1 MKMNKLVKG
10 LLVGFIALQM
20 VGCEEAKE
28 VENIEVQDTN
38 PVVEEVKPT
47 CKNCGFELLEED
59 ALNKFVAETQ
69 EYIANEKDEERAHVL
84 QLKVNALLKYNGCN
98 MCADAEVLKGEEKVE
113 APVVEEPK
121 EIAHDEDIEPCVIC
135 GEFEFKKDMIRMGD
149 GYYDE
154 FCYNEIT
161 KVDEEAPTAMT
172 AEEFDNAK
180 CENCGHDVSDVIDN
194 AGGYWCEACD
204 YVK

>member
-10 LLVGFIALQM
+10 LLVGCIALQM

-28 VENIEVQDTN
+28 VENLNIQDTN
-38 PVVEEVKPT
+38 PLIEQAKDLQEELEANDEYNEAI
-47 CKNCGFELLEED
+47 KN
-59 ALNKFVAETQ
+59 
-69 EYIANEKDEERAHVL
+69 YIATNGQDQEALRDAVGVALDKANETK
-84 QLKVNALLKYNGCN
+84 
-98 MCADAEVLKGEEKVE
+98 EV
-113 APVVEEPK
+113 
-121 EIAHDEDIEPCVIC
+121 AHDEDIEPCVIC
-135 GEFEFKKDMIRMGD
+135 GEFGFKKDMIRMGD

-154 FCYNEIT
+154 FCYNEVT
-161 KVDEEAPTAMT
+161 KVDEEVEAPTAMT
-172 AEEFDNAK
+172 AEEFANAK

>member
-28 VENIEVQDTN
+28 VENLNIQDTN
-38 PVVEEVKPT
+38 PLIEQAKDLQEELEANDEYNEAI
-47 CKNCGFELLEED
+47 KN
-59 ALNKFVAETQ
+59 
-69 EYIANEKDEERAHVL
+69 YIASDGQDQEALRGAVGVALDKANET
-84 QLKVNALLKYNGCN
+84 KV
-98 MCADAEVLKGEEKVE
+98 EEKVE
-113 APVVEEPK
+113 APVVKEEPK
-121 EIAHDEDIEPCVIC
+121 EVAHDEDIEPCVIC
-135 GEFEFKKDMIRMGD
+135 GEFGFKKDMIRMGD

-154 FCYNEIT
+154 FCYNEVT
-161 KVDEEAPTAMT
+161 KVEEEVEAPTAMT

>member
-28 VENIEVQDTN
+28 VENIEVQDTK
-38 PVVEEVKPT
+38 PVVEEIEET
-47 CKNCGFELLEED
+47 HYIRECQFCGQGLYSSIEEVNI
-59 ALNKFVAETQ
+59 ALHDLSDKIDHSTGAKRD
-69 EYIANEKDEERAHVL
+69 EYIESFLLIQNFLGCSECMRVQDVCNNNTLTHDEFAN
-84 QLKVNALLKYNGCN
+84 
-98 MCADAEVLKGEEKVE
+98 
-113 APVVEEPK
+113 
-121 EIAHDEDIEPCVIC
+121 EIAHVDTCTAPHKYSMKGDVC
-135 GEFEFKKDMIRMGD
+135 G
-149 GYYDE
+149 
-154 FCYNEIT
+154 
-161 KVDEEAPTAMT
+161 EAPTAMT

-180 CENCGHDVSDVIDN
+180 CENCGHDVSNVIDN